1 MQTGLIFSAQN
12 EATKLFCLDLI
23 AQKIVQQGDS
33 QVHVAQLAAFPI
45 ADVAVALCTLVP
57 DLTRILI
64 ARYLDLAPS
73 PGPPPPRLSSSDLLA
88 LTRPRR
94 FHEKCCFT
102 IPYYVPKLQGMSD
115 EDHLVA
121 LGYDLVLCVV
131 CGLAKA
137 VAVRS

>member
-1 MQTGLIFSAQN
+1 M
-12 EATKLFCLDLI
+12 
-23 AQKIVQQGDS
+23 QQGDS

-64 ARYLDLAPS
+64 ARYLDLAP
-73 PGPPPPRLSSSDLLA
+73 PPRHA
-88 LTRPRR
+88 CRHTRPRR

-121 LGYDLVLCVV
+121 LGYDLVLCV
-131 CGLAKA
+131 CR
-137 VAVRS
+137 VRSGYGSGCA